1 MTKLITLTVASLALA
16 GMAFA
21 ADAEK
26 QDLLASVSNGALC
39 EKDAK
44 ALSADEAKQVVGG
57 WWSVGSMTAMRH
69 PYFSN
74 YSYYNA
80 LYNQAQRENR
90 PAYKPLFLYNERLK

>member
-1 MTKLITLTVASLALA
+1 MKRFITLTVASLALA

-57 WWSVGSMTAMRH
+57 WWSK
-69 PYFSN
+69 
-74 YSYYNA
+74 
-80 LYNQAQRENR
+80 ENR
-90 PAYKPLFLYNERLK
+90 PAYKPLFLYFGR

>member
-1 MTKLITLTVASLALA
+1 MKRFITLTVASLALA

-57 WWSVGSMTAMRH
+57 WWTPYHMHAMRH
-69 PYFSN
+69 PLVTN

-80 LYNQAQRENR
+80 LYNQAQKENR
-90 PAYKPLFLYNERLK
+90 PAYKPLFLYFGR

>member
-21 ADAEK
+21 ADVEK

-57 WWSVGSMTAMRH
+57 WWSPTSLYVMRH
-69 PYFSN
+69 PLITN
-74 YSYYNA
+74 YSYYNT
-80 LYNQAQRENR
+80 LYKQSNGGGIPPHRI
-90 PAYKPLFLYNERLK
+90 FGM

>member
-1 MTKLITLTVASLALA
+1 MKRFITITVASLALA

-57 WWSVGSMTAMRH
+57 WVSSNFLYQVNH
-69 PYFSN
+69 PLIKN
-74 YSYYNA
+74 YSYYNY
-80 LYNQAQRENR
+80 LYNQAQKENR
-90 PAYKPLFLYNERLK
+90 PAYRPRPFN